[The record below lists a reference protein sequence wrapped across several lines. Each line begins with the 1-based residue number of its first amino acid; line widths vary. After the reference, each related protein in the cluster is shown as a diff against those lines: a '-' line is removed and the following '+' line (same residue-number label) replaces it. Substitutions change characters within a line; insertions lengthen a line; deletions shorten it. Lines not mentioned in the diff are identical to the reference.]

1 MSKRWREWLLG
12 FVLALAGTSCG
23 PPGPADS
30 PTPALER
37 AGSGTPDAQAI
48 AAGQLAPGELPSPV
62 PVEAD
67 DTVWGEPTAAVTLV
81 AFVDFQ
87 CPFCARAHQTVKA
100 LEQHYGAD
108 LRVVYKHL
116 PLDFH
121 QDALPAAVA
130 LQAVRELG
138 GTEQAARYADRLMAA
153 QHDLSENN
161 LIALAVELGVQ
172 ETALRA
178 RLRDPRLVRAV
189 DNDVAL
195 ATAHGING
203 TPSFL
208 INGSPLVGAQP
219 PTEFRRVIDAELAA
233 VHKLETS
240 GIAPQEIYALR
251 VVENLK
257 AGPAEEQ
264 VDRTVYR
271 VPVDQSPSIGPGDA
285 VVTIVEFSE
294 FQCPFCRRVRPTLD
308 RLRERFPQDVRVVFK
323 HLPLPF
329 HEHALPAARL
339 SAEVFRTRG
348 TSAFWQASDELFS
361 GELSDAELIATA
373 TRAGLTEAQARGA
386 IAGTSGQTLIDADL
400 NLAEDLQVRGT
411 PHFFINGRR
420 LSGARPYEEFETMVL
435 TAISEARQALTDTA
449 AGLTPGSYYDHLMQ
463 TADPLA
469 GPKRVSAAVPEV
481 GHPSWGPEKAPV
493 VLHAFSDFECPFCAR
508 VEPTLTELS
517 KLYPKDLKIVWHNL
531 PLPFHKSARAAAA
544 AALEAYAQRGDAG
557 FRQMHDLMFQS
568 HQRETGPALAAE
580 DLRSYATEVGLD
592 LKRFDRALADGRHDA
607 AIDADMA
614 QAESIGVD
622 GTPGFVIGPWL
633 TTGAR
638 PLRYLRALVDRS
650 LAEARSARAK
660 N

>member
-1 MSKRWREWLLG
+1 MSKSWREWLLG

-30 PTPALER
+30 PTPAQEG
-37 AGSGTPDAQAI
+37 AGAGTPDAQAI

-62 PVEAD
+62 PIEAD
-67 DTVWGEPTAAVTLV
+67 DIVWGEQNAAVTLV

-121 QDALPAAVA
+121 QDALPAAIA

-138 GTEQAARYADRLMAA
+138 GTQQAARYADRLMAQ

-161 LIALAVELGVQ
+161 LIAVAVELGVP
-172 ETALRA
+172 EAALRA

-219 PTEFRRVIDAELAA
+219 PNEFRRVIDAELDA
-233 VHKLETS
+233 VHKLEAS
-240 GIAPQEIYALR
+240 GVAPQETYALR
-251 VVENLK
+251 VALNLK

-271 VPVDQSPSIGPGDA
+271 VPIDGSPALGPDDA

-308 RLRERFPQDVRVVFK
+308 KLRERFPQDVRVVFK

-339 SAEVFRTRG
+339 AAEVFRARG
-348 TSAFWQASDELFS
+348 NSAFWQAADELFS
-361 GELSDAELIATA
+361 GELGDAQLLATA
-373 TRAGLTEAQARGA
+373 TRAGLSEAEAKSA
-386 IAGTSGQTLIDADL
+386 IAGGSGQTSIDADL

-420 LSGARPYEEFETMVL
+420 LSGARPYEDFETMVL
-435 TAISEARQALTDTA
+435 TAISEARQALGKA
-449 AGLTPGSYYDHLMQ
+449 PAGLTPGTYYNHLMQ
-463 TADPLA
+463 SADPLA
-469 GPKRVSAAVPEV
+469 GPKRVGEV
-481 GHPSWGPEKAPV
+481 IPVAGHPSWGPEKAPV

-508 VEPTLTELS
+508 VEPTLAELQ

-531 PLPFHKSARAAAA
+531 PLPFHKSARPAAAA
-544 AALEAYAQRGDAG
+544 VLEAYAQRGDTG
-557 FRQMHDLMFQS
+557 FRKMHDLMFQS

-580 DLRSYATEVGLD
+580 DLRRYASEVGLD
-592 LKRFDRALADGRHDA
+592 LTRFDQALADGRHNA
-607 AIDADMA
+607 AIDADIA
-614 QAESIGVD
+614 QAESVGVD
-622 GTPGFVIGPWL
+622 GTPGFVVGTWL

-650 LAEARSARAK
+650 LAETRTARAK